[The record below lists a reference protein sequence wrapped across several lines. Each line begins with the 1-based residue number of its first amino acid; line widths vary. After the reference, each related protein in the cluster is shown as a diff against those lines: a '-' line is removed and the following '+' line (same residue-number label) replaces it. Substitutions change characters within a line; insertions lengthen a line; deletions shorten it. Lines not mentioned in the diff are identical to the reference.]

1 MNIFSVDFSHAE
13 LNFLRQALETI
24 PIQGRDAKF
33 CASIQIK
40 LEQELEEITKMLKA
54 EEEAKILADS
64 REQAEKDEMKN
75 YLLQIKEMEK
85 INFEDLIKIL
95 FNLFRIYIP
104 KFKPDFEQKT
114 ISEEKS
120 TL

>member
-40 LEQELEEITKMLKA
+40 LEQELEEITKIIKA
-54 EEEAKILADS
+54 EEEAKMLG
-64 REQAEKDEMKN
+64 
-75 YLLQIKEMEK
+75 LQQMIQH
-85 INFEDLIKIL
+85 EDT
-95 FNLFRIYIP
+95 
-104 KFKPDFEQKT
+104 KT
-114 ISEEKS
+114 S
-120 TL
+120 TRKRQ

>member
-40 LEQELEEITKMLKA
+40 LEQELEEITKIIKA
-54 EEEAKILADS
+54 EEEAKMLG
-64 REQAEKDEMKN
+64 
-75 YLLQIKEMEK
+75 LQQMIQH
-85 INFEDLIKIL
+85 EDT
-95 FNLFRIYIP
+95 
-104 KFKPDFEQKT
+104 KT
-114 ISEEKS
+114 S
-120 TL
+120 TRKKQ

>member
-40 LEQELEEITKMLKA
+40 LEQELEEITQMIKA
-54 EEEAKILADS
+54 EEES
-64 REQAEKDEMKN
+64 RM
-75 YLLQIKEMEK
+75 LGLQQIIQHEET
-85 INFEDLIKIL
+85 
-95 FNLFRIYIP
+95 
-104 KFKPDFEQKT
+104 KT
-114 ISEEKS
+114 ITRKKQ
-120 TL
+120 

>member
-40 LEQELEEITKMLKA
+40 LEQELEEITRMLKA
-54 EEEAKILADS
+54 EEDQK
-64 REQAEKDEMKN
+64 MMG
-75 YLLQIKEMEK
+75 LQQIIQVE
-85 INFEDLIKIL
+85 
-95 FNLFRIYIP
+95 
-104 KFKPDFEQKT
+104 
-114 ISEEKS
+114 EEKATS
-120 TL
+120 RKKS